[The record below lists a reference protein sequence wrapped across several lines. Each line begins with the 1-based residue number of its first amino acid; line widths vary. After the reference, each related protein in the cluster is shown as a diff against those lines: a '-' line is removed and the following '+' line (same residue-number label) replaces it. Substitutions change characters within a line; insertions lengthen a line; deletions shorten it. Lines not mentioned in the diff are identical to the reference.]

1 MTQLQQINE
10 AEHTLLHTYTRFPIV
25 LDHGQG
31 CYLYDT
37 DGKAYLDFAAGIAV
51 CALGYH
57 YPGYD
62 EALKAQIDK
71 LLHTSNLYYH
81 QPSIDAG
88 TKLLALSHM
97 HRVFFTNSGTEA
109 IEGALKAA
117 KKYAYQKTGHAGH
130 EIIAMQHSFHGRS
143 IGALSVTGTD
153 HYREPFEPLMA
164 GVKFALFND
173 LDSVKAQIN
182 DRTCA
187 IIVETIQGEGGIY
200 PADPSFLQGL
210 RALCDEHDL
219 VLILDEIQCGL
230 GRTGHAF
237 AYEVYGIQ
245 PDIITC
251 AKALGGGIP
260 VGAFLLNEKLS
271 KASLAP
277 GDHGTTYGGNPFA
290 CAAVS
295 KVLSI
300 FEQDRIFEHVQ
311 ALTPY
316 LESQLDQLV
325 SRHSCLTGR
334 RGMGLM
340 QGLVVDPAFPVGDIC
355 KKALENGLI
364 VISAG
369 GNVLRLV
376 PPLIITESHVD
387 EMIQKLE
394 KSLP

>member
-1 MTQLQQINE
+1 MTQLQQIKE
-10 AEHTLLHTYTRFPIV
+10 AENTLLHTYTRFPVV

-88 TKLLALSHM
+88 KKLLALSHM

-153 HYREPFEPLMA
+153 HYREPFEPLMD
-164 GVKFALFND
+164 GVKFAVFND

-187 IIVETIQGEGGIY
+187 IIVETVQGEGGIY
-200 PADPSFLQGL
+200 PAEPAFLQGL

-230 GRTGHAF
+230 GRCGHAF
-237 AYEVYGIQ
+237 AYQAYDIQ
-245 PDIITC
+245 PDIVTC

-271 KASLAP
+271 QASLAP

-295 KVLSI
+295 KVLTI
-300 FEQDRIFEHVQ
+300 FEQDQIFEHVQ
-311 ALTPY
+311 TITPY
-316 LESQLDQLV
+316 FESQLDELI

-340 QGLVVDPAFPVGDIC
+340 QGLVLDPVLPVSEVC
-355 KKALENGLI
+355 KKALEQGLI

-376 PPLIITESHVD
+376 PPLIITESHID

-394 KSLP
+394 QCLL

>member
-1 MTQLQQINE
+1 MTQLQQIKE
-10 AEHTLLHTYTRFPIV
+10 AENTLLHTYTRFPVV

-37 DGKAYLDFAAGIAV
+37 DDKAYLDFAAGIAV

-88 TKLLALSHM
+88 EKLLTLSHM

-153 HYREPFEPLMA
+153 HYREPFEPLMD
-164 GVKFALFND
+164 GVKFAVFND
-173 LDSVKAQIN
+173 LASVKAQIN
-182 DRTCA
+182 DHTCA
-187 IIVETIQGEGGIY
+187 IIVETVQGEGGIY
-200 PADPSFLQGL
+200 PAEPAFLQGL

-230 GRTGHAF
+230 GRCGHAF
-237 AYEVYGIQ
+237 AYQAYDIQ
-245 PDIITC
+245 PDIVTC

-271 KASLAP
+271 QASLAP

-295 KVLSI
+295 KVLTI
-300 FEQDRIFEHVQ
+300 FEQDQIFEHVQ
-311 ALTPY
+311 AITPY
-316 LESQLDQLV
+316 LESQLDQLI

-340 QGLVVDPAFPVGDIC
+340 QGLILDPALPVSEVC
-355 KKALENGLI
+355 KKALEHGLI

-376 PPLIITESHVD
+376 PPLIITESHID

-394 KSLP
+394 QCLL

>member
-1 MTQLQQINE
+1 MTQLQQIKE
-10 AEHTLLHTYTRFPIV
+10 AENTLLHTYTRFPVV

-88 TKLLALSHM
+88 KKLLALSHM

-153 HYREPFEPLMA
+153 HYREPFEPLMD
-164 GVKFALFND
+164 GVKFAVFND

-187 IIVETIQGEGGIY
+187 IIVETVQGEGGIY
-200 PADPSFLQGL
+200 PAEPAFLQGL
-210 RALCDEHDL
+210 RALCDEHEL
-219 VLILDEIQCGL
+219 GLILDEIQCGL
-230 GRTGHAF
+230 GRCGHAF
-237 AYEVYGIQ
+237 AYQAYDIQ
-245 PDIITC
+245 PDIVTC

-271 KASLAP
+271 QASLAP

-295 KVLSI
+295 KVLTI
-300 FEQDRIFEHVQ
+300 FEQDQIFEHVQ
-311 ALTPY
+311 TITPY
-316 LESQLDQLV
+316 FESQLDELI

-340 QGLVVDPAFPVGDIC
+340 QGLVLDPVLPVSEVC
-355 KKALENGLI
+355 KKALEQGLI

-376 PPLIITESHVD
+376 PPLIITESHID

-394 KSLP
+394 QCLL

>member
-1 MTQLQQINE
+1 MTQLQQIKE
-10 AEHTLLHTYTRFPIV
+10 AENTLLHTYTRFPVV

-88 TKLLALSHM
+88 KKLLALSHM

-153 HYREPFEPLMA
+153 HYREPFEPLMD
-164 GVKFALFND
+164 GVKFAVFND

-187 IIVETIQGEGGIY
+187 IIVETVQGEGGIY
-200 PADPSFLQGL
+200 PAEPAFLQGL

-230 GRTGHAF
+230 GRCGHAF
-237 AYEVYGIQ
+237 AYQAYDIQ
-245 PDIITC
+245 PDIVTC

-271 KASLAP
+271 QASLAP

-295 KVLSI
+295 KVLTI
-300 FEQDRIFEHVQ
+300 FEQDQIFEHVQ
-311 ALTPY
+311 TITPY
-316 LESQLDQLV
+316 FESQLDELI

-340 QGLVVDPAFPVGDIC
+340 QGLVLDPVLPVSEVC
-355 KKALENGLI
+355 KKALEQGLI

-376 PPLIITESHVD
+376 PPLIIT
-387 EMIQKLE
+387 
-394 KSLP
+394 